1 MIQQVSSQCLQ
12 MERMHLGSFSVVFHD
27 LLSVPAV
34 FHDLRSVQAVH
45 LYFGIFALCAWTRVY
60 QANQAPAPELKGTTI
75 HIQFIRIRQSC
86 GTNAAPTVSTHYRE
100 GRK

>member
-27 LLSVPAV
+27 LLSV
-34 FHDLRSVQAVH
+34 QAVH
-45 LYFGIFALCAWTRVY
+45 LYFGIFALCAWTGVY
-60 QANQAPAPELKGTTI
+60 QANQAPVPELKGTTI